1 MSKRVMVSIMANAWD
16 DRALVKSTSGEWL
29 VPDADHIDMTD
40 IMAFL
45 RQAMEDYIKER
56 ATKS

>member
-1 MSKRVMVSIMANAWD
+1 MVSIMANAWD